1 MVGNSSSYSIF
12 LFLALNQNV
21 MQIVFK
27 KDNILSQK
35 SSDLQKHSNVFHEQQ
50 EYIKSNEF
58 HTNICCLQVRNEK
71 LRS

>member
-1 MVGNSSSYSIF
+1 
-12 LFLALNQNV
+12 